1 MKVAV
6 VHDWLTDAGGAEC
19 VLREILDIYKNADIF
34 TLVNFIDLNHAEYL
48 KKHKIY
54 TSFIQ
59 KLPFS
64 KSKYRQYLPL
74 MPYAIEQFDLSEYD
88 LVISSSYCVAKGV
101 ITGPDQRHI
110 CYCHSPVRYA
120 WDLQHQYLK
129 ETNKDRGLTGLLA
142 RYFLHKI
149 RIWDIRSSFGVD
161 TFIANSKFIA
171 RRIEKTYRRKAEVV
185 NPPVDVEEFNLIEDK
200 QDYYLTCSRLVPY
213 KRIDLI
219 AKAFTFMP
227 EKRLIII
234 GSGPD
239 YEKIK
244 KIATNNIEL
253 KGYLPFKD
261 LKSFM
266 EGAKAFIFA
275 AEEDFGIVPV
285 EAQACG
291 TPVIAYGKGGCL
303 ETVVDGITG
312 VHFSTQNE
320 QAIIDA
326 VKRFESLSFDPKAIR
341 KHAET
346 FSIQIFKEKFL
357 NIVKNNVGRN

>member
-19 VLREILDIYKNADIF
+19 VLREILDIYRDADIY
-34 TLVNFIDLNHAEYL
+34 TLVNFIDYKNANYL

-59 KLPFS
+59 KLPLS

-101 ITGPDQRHI
+101 ITGPDQQHI

-129 ETNKDRGLTGLLA
+129 ETNKDKGLTGFLA

-171 RRIEKTYRRKAEVV
+171 RRIEKVYRRRAEVV
-185 NPPVDVEEFNLIEDK
+185 YPPVNVNDFNLNEDK
-200 QDYYLTCSRLVPY
+200 KDYYLTCSRLVPY

-219 AKAFTFMP
+219 AKAFTKMP
-227 EKRLIII
+227 DKKLVII
-234 GSGPD
+234 GSGPE
-239 YEKIK
+239 YEKIE
-244 KIATNNIEL
+244 KIATENIEL

-261 LKSFM
+261 LKSYM
-266 EGAKAFIFA
+266 EDAKAFIFA

-291 TPVIAYGKGGCL
+291 TPVIAYGKGGSL
-303 ETVVDGITG
+303 ETVIDGQTG
-312 VHFSTQNE
+312 VHFLNQNE
-320 QAIIDA
+320 AEIVKA
-326 VKRFESLSFDPKAIR
+326 VARFESITLDPKIIR
-341 KHAET
+341 QNAER
-346 FSIQIFKEKFL
+346 FSIEVFKSNFL
-357 NIVKNNVGRN
+357 RIVRDNA

>member
-19 VLREILDIYKNADIF
+19 VLREILDIYRDADIY
-34 TLVNFIDLNHAEYL
+34 TLVNFIDYNNASYL
-48 KKHKIY
+48 RNHKIY
-54 TSFIQ
+54 TSFLQ

-74 MPYAIEQFDLSEYD
+74 MPYAIEQFDLSKYD

-101 ITGPDQRHI
+101 ITGPDQRHV

-129 ETNKDRGLTGLLA
+129 ETNKHKGLIGVLA

-161 TFIANSKFIA
+161 TFIANSNFIA
-171 RRIEKTYRRKAEVV
+171 RRIEKTYRRRSEVV
-185 NPPVDVEEFNLIEDK
+185 YPPVDVDGFDLIKEK
-200 QDYYLTCSRLVPY
+200 KDYYLTCSRLVPY

-219 AKAFTFMP
+219 AKAFTKMP
-227 EKRLIII
+227 DKKLVIV
-234 GSGPD
+234 GSGPE
-239 YEKIK
+239 YEKIRN
-244 KIATNNIEL
+244 IATDNVEL
-253 KGYLPFKD
+253 KGYLPFKE
-261 LKSFM
+261 LKSYM
-266 EGAKAFIFA
+266 QEAKAFIFA

-291 TPVIAYGKGGCL
+291 TPVIAYGKGGSL
-303 ETVVDGITG
+303 ETVIDGQTG
-312 VHFSTQNE
+312 VHFFE
-320 QAIIDA
+320 QSEEEIAKA
-326 VKRFESLSFDPKAIR
+326 VEKFESLTLNPTIIR
-341 KHAET
+341 QHAET
-346 FSIQIFKEKFL
+346 FSVEVFKHNFRQIVQE
-357 NIVKNNVGRN
+357 NG